1 VTRFL
6 NILLALCGAPAIP
19 PAPSSP
25 RGAQPAPNA
34 AMLIQASTKN
44 RLVMGYASL
53 VLYRS
58 IWNYPRGEIAL
69 IPLRAQP

>member
-25 RGAQPAPNA
+25 RGGQPAPNA
-34 AMLIQASTKN
+34 ATLIQASTKN
-44 RLVMGYASL
+44 RRVMGYASL

-58 IWNYPRGEIAL
+58 LWNDPRGEITL
-69 IPLRAQP
+69 IPLHARP